1 MTLTL
6 DQMNDA
12 VSIKEMPEYWGGHQ
26 PSPHQQAFLWL
37 DHPEAMYGGA
47 AGGGKSD
54 ALLMAATQYVDVPRY
69 AALILRRQFSD
80 LDKSSALIPRSKEWM
95 AGTDAK
101 WNENKH
107 TWIFPSGARLEF
119 GFVRHI
125 NDLMQY
131 QSAEYQFIGIDELTQ
146 WPKMFYTFLFS
157 RLRKTSEHG
166 DLPLRMRSATNPG
179 GPGHE
184 WVKGRFVEQAIT
196 NELGEPNPD
205 YDPDRI
211 FVPAK
216 LDDNEHIDHETYL
229 HSLSFLDE
237 ELRQQL
243 LDGSWDAREP
253 GNWVLGDPT
262 WVDAAVEMAQ
272 ELLNDPATGLPCDP
286 PEPDRTPG
294 MDEHNFGDPRIHL
307 GIDWGEHTQAYVIW
321 PLENGGIYIPSSEVV
336 SKHEDPQTSTVR
348 ILNSALAQPY
358 PLGCSRYDAAG
369 VQSMRTFTAT
379 AKNTYGMKTPRIT
392 KIAFSKYKRET
403 MGYLRQLFKR
413 TAEGYTTRIIA
424 IHPDNK
430 ELIRQ
435 LKRWER
441 KDEESDETTKVDD
454 HGPDALVAG
463 AAPIMA
469 RYRQAYQ
476 DAVDEAYKSS
486 NEHAIIMAKGMM
498 AMNAKE
504 R

>member
-1 MTLTL
+1 MAFDDL
-6 DQMNDA
+6 DAATVAEWNSA
-12 VSIKEMPEYWGGHQ
+12 VEIKEMPQYWGGHV
-26 PSPHQQAFLWL
+26 PSAHQQAFLWL
-37 DHPEAMYGGA
+37 PQMEAMYGGA

-54 ALLMAATQYVDVPRY
+54 ALLMASTQYVDVSGY
-69 AALILRRQFSD
+69 AALLLRRSYSD
-80 LDKSSALIPRSKEWM
+80 LDKANALIPRSRLWL

-107 TWIFPSGARLEF
+107 KWTFPTGATLEF
-119 GFVRHI
+119 GFVRHV

-146 WPKMFYTFLFS
+146 WPKFFYTFLFS
-157 RLRKTSEHG
+157 RLRKVEEHG

-184 WVKGRFVEQAIT
+184 WVKQRFVEQSET
-196 NELGEPNPD
+196 LDNGDPNPE
-205 YDPDRI
+205 YDEDRI
-211 FVPAK
+211 FIPAK
-216 LDDNEHIDHETYL
+216 LDDNVHINRESYL
-229 HSLSFLDE
+229 HSLSFLDP
-237 ELRQQL
+237 ELQQQL

-262 WVDAAVEMAQ
+262 WVDAAVEMCE
-272 ELLNDPATGLPCDP
+272 ELLTDPITGLPCDP

-294 MDEHNFGDPRIHL
+294 MDEYNFGRPVIHL
-307 GIDWGEHTQAYVIW
+307 GIDWGEHTQGYVIW
-321 PLENGGIYIPSSEVV
+321 PLERGGIYVPSSEVV

-348 ILNSALAQPY
+348 LLNSALAQPY

-369 VQSMRTFTAT
+369 VQSMRTFVAT
-379 AKNTYGMKTPRIT
+379 AKNTYGIRTPRVT
-392 KIAFSKYKRET
+392 KVAFSKYKKET

-413 TAEGYTTRIIA
+413 TAEGHTTRVIA

-469 RYRQAYQ
+469 RYRQAYE
-476 DAVDEAYKSS
+476 DAVDAAYRT
-486 NEHAIIMAKGMM
+486 
-498 AMNAKE
+498 KE
-504 R
+504 KA